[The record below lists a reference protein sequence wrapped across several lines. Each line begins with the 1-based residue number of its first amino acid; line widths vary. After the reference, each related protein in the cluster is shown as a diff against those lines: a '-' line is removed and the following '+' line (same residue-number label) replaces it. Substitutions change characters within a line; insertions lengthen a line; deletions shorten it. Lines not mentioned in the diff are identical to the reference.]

1 GAGAAGAGG
10 LPGASAALGGPASGM
25 SGMSGMSGSSAGS
38 GMPFMPMGG
47 MGAGQAGQGQSRE
60 RQRNTWLTE
69 DEEVWG
75 TDPECAP
82 AVIGRTDGTA
92 PADPEAPQGP
102 TVIPA
107 PPSRDRTR
115 RGR

>member
-1 GAGAAGAGG
+1 
-10 LPGASAALGGPASGM
+10 
-25 SGMSGMSGSSAGS
+25 

-47 MGAGQAGQGQSRE
+47 MGGGPGQGQSKE

-82 AVIGRTDGTA
+82 AVVGRADG
-92 PADPEAPQGP
+92 PASSEPDVTQGP
-102 TVIPA
+102 VVVPS
-107 PPSRDRTR
+107 PPTRDRTR

>member
-1 GAGAAGAGG
+1 
-10 LPGASAALGGPASGM
+10 
-25 SGMSGMSGSSAGS
+25 
-38 GMPFMPMGG
+38 MGG
-47 MGAGQAGQGQSRE
+47 MGGGQGQSKD

-82 AVIGRTDGTA
+82 AVVGRGDGPTDGESER
-92 PADPEAPQGP
+92 PAGP
-102 TVIPA
+102 VLVPA
-107 PPSRDRTR
+107 PPDRGRTR